1 MTPLTQI
8 ALLAVVILAGT
19 FVAARAACVRRIEP
33 VEQYRADV
41 AEADAQDA
49 WDAAVTD
56 ALRLRR
62 GWPASDRSAPFRL
75 PGCGGPEYPRDCTTP
90 ISATHHG
97 GPVEPLSTDRQ

>member
-19 FVAARAACVRRIEP
+19 FVAARGLREAYRA

-41 AEADAQDA
+41 AEADADA

-56 ALRLRR
+56 ALRLAAVR
-62 GWPASDRSAPFRL
+62 PASDRQRRSVAGLWRA
-75 PGCGGPEYPRDCTTP
+75 EYPRDRTHP
-90 ISATHHG
+90 ILRLIT
-97 GPVEPLSTDRQ
+97 EDQ